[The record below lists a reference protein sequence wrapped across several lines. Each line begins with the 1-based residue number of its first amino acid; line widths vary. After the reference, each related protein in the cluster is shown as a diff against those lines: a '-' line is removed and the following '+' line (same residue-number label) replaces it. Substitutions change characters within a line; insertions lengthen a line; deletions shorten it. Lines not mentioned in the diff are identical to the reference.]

1 MILTVILSFQW
12 AVASAFYLPC
22 CKTVSAHE
30 DVRNSGRCSWWL
42 KFSRSFP
49 ATVNMLLGRTG
60 APDTS
65 SVEVNIR
72 TCRSGRDEELNTQF
86 PLEEKRKNVWSL
98 ISWAELSSPI
108 LVFLWWVFVVKIVH
122 WSEAAAM
129 LSAQSGDA
137 SFEQTAGEKPKKEI
151 QNTRAEPARSQCT
164 YEFVR
169 NRKIK
174 G

>member
-1 MILTVILSFQW
+1 M
-12 AVASAFYLPC
+12 
-22 CKTVSAHE
+22 
-30 DVRNSGRCSWWL
+30 
-42 KFSRSFP
+42 
-49 ATVNMLLGRTG
+49 
-60 APDTS
+60 
-65 SVEVNIR
+65 
-72 TCRSGRDEELNTQF
+72 
-86 PLEEKRKNVWSL
+86 
-98 ISWAELSSPI
+98 
-108 LVFLWWVFVVKIVH
+108 FVVKIVH